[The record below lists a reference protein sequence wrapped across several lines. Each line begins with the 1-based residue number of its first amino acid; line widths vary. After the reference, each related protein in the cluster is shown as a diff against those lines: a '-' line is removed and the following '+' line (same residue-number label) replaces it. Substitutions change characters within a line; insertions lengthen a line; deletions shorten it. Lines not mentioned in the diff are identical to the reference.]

1 MIREG
6 GVGGET
12 TARNLT
18 ESEQDALAK
27 RREVGG
33 GDKCDRIIPRRTGLF
48 DIWWSGCKRW
58 RRLRVCCC

>member
-6 GVGGET
+6 GVGGEA

-33 GDKCDRIIPRRTGLF
+33 GDERG
-48 DIWWSGCKRW
+48 
-58 RRLRVCCC
+58 